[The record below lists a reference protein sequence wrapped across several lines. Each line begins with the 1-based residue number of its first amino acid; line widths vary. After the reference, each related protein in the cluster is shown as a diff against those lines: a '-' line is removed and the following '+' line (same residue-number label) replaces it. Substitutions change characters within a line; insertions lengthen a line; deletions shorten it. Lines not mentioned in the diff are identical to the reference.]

1 MSISNEAILTLNHL
15 TVAIEG
21 REVVSDLSFE
31 LYSGEILGI
40 VGASGSGKSISS
52 LAIMGLLPK
61 QGMISQGEIL
71 FKKQNLASLSN
82 TEMQSIRGRKISMI
96 FQEPMTALNPSMR
109 CGDQVAE
116 VFKNHAAMTSA
127 SIKAEVISLFEKVQ
141 LPSPITVFRKFPHQI
156 SGGQQ
161 QRVMIAMALAC
172 KPDILIADEPTTA
185 LDVTVQKEVIELLHV
200 LQKEFKMAI
209 IFISHDLPLV
219 AQLADRVVVMQ
230 SGKMV
235 EFGLTKEIF
244 TTPAHPYT
252 KALIKSRPP
261 LNRRPYRLPT
271 LDDCLNEREEA
282 PLIDRQSRMKWHE
295 KLYNKPPLLEVIDL
309 KKNYTKSMQWWSR
322 SKAFKALDEVSFQI
336 YEGETL
342 GLVGESG
349 CGKSTLAKC
358 ILLLDPADEGQI
370 LYRGQDITKLSK
382 KAFRTLRKDLQIV
395 FQDPY
400 GSLNPRMTVGQA
412 ICEPM
417 TVHGLHQNSQRR
429 KQVALELLGKVGLL
443 PEHFERY
450 PHEFSGGQRQR
461 IGIARA
467 LAVQP
472 KLIICDES
480 VSALDLS
487 VQAQIL
493 NLLSDLQKDFGF
505 SYLFISHDLTVVKY
519 ISDRIMVMKDGQI
532 AEIGESDAVYD
543 APKSSYTQ
551 KLIASLPESI

>member
-1 MSISNEAILTLNHL
+1 MSISNKAILTLNHL

-261 LNRRPYRLPT
+261 LNRRRYRLPT

-417 TVHGLHQNSQRR
+417 TVHGLHQNSQHR
-429 KQVALELLGKVGLL
+429 KQVALELLEKVGLL

-551 KLIASLPESI
+551 KLIASLPDSF

>member
-1 MSISNEAILTLNHL
+1 MNKLDKAILKLNHL

-21 REVVSDLSFE
+21 HEVVSDLSFE
-31 LYSGEILGI
+31 LYPSEILGI

-52 LAIMGLLPK
+52 LAILGLLPK
-61 QGMISQGEIL
+61 NGRISQCEIL
-71 FKKQNLASLSN
+71 FKEQNLESLSEK
-82 TEMQSIRGRKISMI
+82 EMQSIRGRKISMI
-96 FQEPMTALNPSMR
+96 FQEPMTALNPSMC

-116 VFKNHAAMTSA
+116 VFYNHAIKTSA
-127 SIKAEVISLFEKVQ
+127 NIKAEVISLFEKVQ
-141 LPSPITVFRKFPHQI
+141 LPSPHAVFKKFPHEI

-185 LDVTVQKEVIELLHV
+185 LDVTVQKEVIELLSV

-219 AQLADRVVVMQ
+219 AQIANRVLVMQ

-235 EFGLTKEIF
+235 EYGLTKDIF
-244 TTPAHPYT
+244 NSPSHPYT
-252 KALIKSRPP
+252 RALIKSRPP
-261 LNRRPYRLPT
+261 LNTRPYRLST
-271 LDDCLNEREEA
+271 LDDCLNEREEG
-282 PLIDRQSRMKWHE
+282 PLIDRKSRMKRHE
-295 KLYNKPPLLEVIDL
+295 ELYKQPPLLEVIDL
-309 KKNYTKSMQWWSR
+309 RKYYTKSLQWWSK
-322 SKAFKALDEVSFQI
+322 SKAFKALDQVSFQI

-370 LYRGQDITKLSK
+370 LYRGQNLTKLSE
-382 KAFRTLRKDLQIV
+382 KAFRAIRKDLQII

-417 TVHGLHQNSQRR
+417 TVHGLHDGRESRQQA
-429 KQVALELLGKVGLL
+429 ALELLEKVGLL
-443 PEHFERY
+443 PEHFDRY

-505 SYLFISHDLTVVKY
+505 SYLFISHDLAVVKY
-519 ISDRIMVMKDGQI
+519 ISDRLMVMQEGRI
-532 AEIGESDAVYD
+532 AEIGEADAVYNT
-543 APKSSYTQ
+543 PKSAYTQ
-551 KLIASLPESI
+551 KLISSLPDSF

>member
-1 MSISNEAILTLNHL
+1 MSISNKAILTLNHL

-52 LAIMGLLPK
+52 LAIIGLLPK

-116 VFKNHAAMTSA
+116 VFRNHTKMTSA
-127 SIKAEVISLFEKVQ
+127 TIKAEVISLFEKVQ
-141 LPSPITVFRKFPHQI
+141 LPSPLTVFRKFPHEI

-172 KPDILIADEPTTA
+172 RPDILIADEPTTA
-185 LDVTVQKEVIELLHV
+185 LDVTVQKEVIALLHV

-252 KALIKSRPP
+252 KALINSRPP

-370 LYRGQDITKLSK
+370 LYRGQDITKLSR

-429 KQVALELLGKVGLL
+429 KQVALELLEKVGLL
-443 PEHFERY
+443 PEHFERS

-493 NLLSDLQKDFGF
+493 NLLSNLQKDFGF

-551 KLIASLPESI
+551 KLIASLPDSF